1 MTRPRTP
8 AAPDARSPVRNT
20 AGELAEFRRCY
31 PAWAARF
38 TGDEPVYSIPLPAI
52 ECLARPVR
60 TDGPPLFDAP
70 TAEAERAFT
79 RWCEANHLVGV
90 QIDGPIS
97 FPFLSV
103 GRSELGAGIAAFNWS
118 VAQVDTIRGLLTAGD
133 ETRRRLRGVIGWL
146 LTEPMFLAQVG
157 EVRCLYEA
165 VPATARPRFPLG
177 RLLLAPNADGGE
189 PFRAFTEG
197 LVRLLDRWGLM
208 NLASWDL
215 PNPQGPFLPNLL
227 PEGSPARP
235 AHGVWVYVPVHYP
248 LQGDDVLQRQIVGFQ
263 RSEVAALGI
272 DPSFAGNSHHETY
285 ERMFRVVHLERT
297 IRSRFDHPPRGLVER
312 IEAAAEAAIHLSAER
327 VQRLRKMIARCQA
340 GRRAS
345 VKELRVRD

>member
-1 MTRPRTP
+1 VTRPQTP
-8 AAPDARSPVRNT
+8 TATEPRPLVRNT
-20 AGELAEFRRCY
+20 AGELAEFRRCH
-31 PAWAARF
+31 PAWAAQF
-38 TGDEPVYSIPLPAI
+38 TGNEPVYSIPLPAI
-52 ECLARPVR
+52 ECLA
-60 TDGPPLFDAP
+60 GPARAGNLPLFDAA
-70 TAEAERAFT
+70 TAEVERAFT
-79 RWCEANHLVGV
+79 RLCEDNHIVGV
-90 QIDGPIS
+90 QADGPVS
-97 FPFLSV
+97 FPYLTV
-103 GRSELGAGIAAFNWS
+103 ERSELGAGIAAFNWS
-118 VAQVDTIRGLLTAGD
+118 VAQMDTLRGLSTAGD

-146 LTEPMFLAQVG
+146 LTEPMFLAQVD

-165 VPATARPRFPLG
+165 IPVTARPRFPLA

-215 PNPQGPFLPNLL
+215 PNPQGPLLPNFL

-248 LQGDDVLQRQIVGFQ
+248 LQGDDALQRQIAGFQ

-272 DPSFAGNSHHETY
+272 DPSFAGNTHHETY
-285 ERMFRVVHLERT
+285 ERMFRAIHLERT
-297 IRSRFDHPPRGLVER
+297 IRSRFSHPPRGLVGR
-312 IEAAAEAAIHLSAER
+312 IEAAAEAALHLSVER

-345 VKELRVRD
+345 VTELRVRD